1 MNLTHVFTGSNP
13 VWRTIK
19 LVPDENLLRVFSSNM
34 YGGYSVAGLTRQFV
48 ALKTVSSNLTTHPT
62 EYVLHYAERIF
73 LFTYSRATFGRSFF
87 YVPPTMTYILPTW
100 IIISRLRIDRKK
112 AAT

>member
-1 MNLTHVFTGSNP
+1 
-13 VWRTIK
+13 
-19 LVPDENLLRVFSSNM
+19 M

>member
-1 MNLTHVFTGSNP
+1 
-13 VWRTIK
+13 
-19 LVPDENLLRVFSSNM
+19 M

-62 EYVLHYAERIF
+62 EYVLCYAERIF
-73 LFTYSRATFGRSFF
+73 FVYISQGDLWSLVF
-87 YVPPTMTYILPTW
+87 YVPPTMTYILTTW
-100 IIISRLRIDRKK
+100 IIISHLQIDRKR

>member
-1 MNLTHVFTGSNP
+1 
-13 VWRTIK
+13 
-19 LVPDENLLRVFSSNM
+19 M

-62 EYVLHYAERIF
+62 EYVLRYAERIF
-73 LFTYSRATFGRSFF
+73 LFTYRGATFGRSFFF

-100 IIISRLRIDRKK
+100 IIISHLQIDRKK

>member
-1 MNLTHVFTGSNP
+1 
-13 VWRTIK
+13 
-19 LVPDENLLRVFSSNM
+19 M

-62 EYVLHYAERIF
+62 EYVLCYAERIF
-73 LFTYSRATFGRSFF
+73 LFIFRRATFGRSFF
-87 YVPPTMTYILPTW
+87 YVPPTITYILPTW
-100 IIISRLRIDRKK
+100 IILSHLQIDRKK

>member
-1 MNLTHVFTGSNP
+1 MKDFRFCLVLEEIKKPISQMVRHKILILVFTGSNP

-19 LVPDENLLRVFSSNM
+19 LVPGENLLRVFSSNM

-73 LFTYSRATFGRSFF
+73 F
-87 YVPPTMTYILPTW
+87 VYI
-100 IIISRLRIDRKK
+100 S
-112 AAT
+112 

>member
-1 MNLTHVFTGSNP
+1 
-13 VWRTIK
+13 
-19 LVPDENLLRVFSSNM
+19 M

-62 EYVLHYAERIF
+62 EYVLLYAERIF
-73 LFTYSRATFGRSFF
+73 FVYISQGDLWPLVF

-100 IIISRLRIDRKK
+100 IIISHLQIDRKRT
-112 AAT
+112 AT

>member
-1 MNLTHVFTGSNP
+1 MPSKQSVTGSNP

-73 LFTYSRATFGRSFF
+73 CLHIAGRPLVARFF

-100 IIISRLRIDRKK
+100 IIISHLKIDRKK

>member
-1 MNLTHVFTGSNP
+1 
-13 VWRTIK
+13 
-19 LVPDENLLRVFSSNM
+19 M

-62 EYVLHYAERIF
+62 EYVLRYAERIF
-73 LFTYSRATFGRSFF
+73 FVYISQGDLWSLVF

-100 IIISRLRIDRKK
+100 IIISHLQIDRKR

>member
-1 MNLTHVFTGSNP
+1 
-13 VWRTIK
+13 
-19 LVPDENLLRVFSSNM
+19 M

-48 ALKTVSSNLTTHPT
+48 ALKTVSSNLT